1 MPCIVNER
9 MNAGFNGRESIEE
22 ALRRLNE
29 RLVYAESKPLSLVIC
44 GGASLNLMG
53 WVVRSTSD
61 VDILGM
67 LSIQEGKR
75 RELVNA
81 KRLSQEFDEMVA
93 SVGRE
98 LGLAEDWLNF
108 GPAPLLEFGLPDGL
122 VDRVE
127 TIGIGDC
134 LTIHA
139 ISRWDQIH
147 LKLYAALDPGS
158 RVETHLGDL
167 LDLEPT
173 EEEAEAAINWLMNRP
188 VGVEFRERVKQLLE
202 SIGHERVAETI

>member
-1 MPCIVNER
+1 MDDQT
-9 MNAGFNGRESIEE
+9 NAGFSGRESIEA

-29 RLVYAESKPLSLVIC
+29 RLVYADFKPLSLVIC

-53 WVVRSTSD
+53 WVIRSTSD
-61 VDILGM
+61 VDILGV
-67 LSIQEGKR
+67 LSIQKGERPSLMIAEG
-75 RELVNA
+75 
-81 KRLSQEFDEMVA
+81 LSHEFDEMVA
-93 SVGRE
+93 GVGRE

-122 VDRVE
+122 ADRVE
-127 TIGIGDC
+127 KIEIEIGDC

-147 LKLYAALDPGS
+147 LKFYAALDPGG

-173 EEEAEAAINWLMNRP
+173 EEEVRAAVSWLTNRP
-188 VGVEFRERVKQLLE
+188 VGAEFRERVKQLLE
-202 SIGHERVAETI
+202 SIGYERVAETV

>member
-1 MPCIVNER
+1 
-9 MNAGFNGRESIEE
+9 MNAGFNGRESIES

-29 RLVYAESKPLSLVIC
+29 RLVYAEFKPLSLVIC

-53 WVVRSTSD
+53 WVIRSTSD

-67 LSIQEGKR
+67 LSIQEGER
-75 RELVNA
+75 PNLMIAE
-81 KRLSQEFDEMVA
+81 RLSHEFDEMVA
-93 SVGRE
+93 GVGRE

-127 TIGIGDC
+127 KIEIGDC

-147 LKLYAALDPGS
+147 LKFYAALDPGG

-173 EEEAEAAINWLMNRP
+173 EEEVRAAVGWLTNRS

-202 SIGHERVAETI
+202 SIGHERVAETV